1 MTIKITFPQDV
12 RCLFKNGDKVE
23 FGQPFLEKKEKKQA
37 EIFIAKEL
45 GIQPKKIFRY
55 LKKFVGD
62 TVNKDEII
70 ALKKDFF
77 SEKKILCP
85 FNGIIKEVDHD
96 LGKIVLTIDEKN
108 KKIISAYFQ
117 GEVVKV
123 KDGLLELSV
132 NKTNEYSIKKS
143 EIGFGGQ
150 TFYLTEK
157 DIIQLSNNMI
167 NKKLV
172 VAQSVSSLIQSKIEA
187 LGCTGLVTAVQPIN
201 LPSIPF
207 AVLKNPGDFKKIL
220 SDKLSYCYI
229 DQQSSKIFFYE

>member
-1 MTIKITFPQDV
+1 MTIKITFPQDI
-12 RCLFKNGDKVE
+12 RCLFKNGDKIE
-23 FGQPFLEKKEKKQA
+23 FGQPFLEKKEKNQA
-37 EIFIAKEL
+37 EIYIAKEL

-77 SEKKILCP
+77 SERKILCP
-85 FNGIIKEVDHD
+85 FNGIIKEIDHD
-96 LGKIVLTIDEKN
+96 LGKIIFTVDEKD

-132 NKTNEYSIKKS
+132 NKANEYSIKKT

-150 TFYLTEK
+150 IFYLTEK
-157 DIIQLSNNMI
+157 DVIQLSVNMI
-167 NKKLV
+167 NKKII
-172 VAQSVSSLIQSKIEA
+172 VAENVSSLTQTKIEA
-187 LGCTGLVTAVQPIN
+187 LGSIGLVISVQPQDQ
-201 LPSIPF
+201 PSIPF
-207 AVLKNPGDFKKIL
+207 AVLKNPSDFTKIL
-220 SDKLSYCYI
+220 SEKFPYCYI
-229 DQQSSKIFFYE
+229 DQLSSKIFFYE

>member
-1 MTIKITFPQDV
+1 MIIKITFPQDV

-62 TVNKDEII
+62 SVNKDEII
-70 ALKKDFF
+70 ALKRDFF

-96 LGKIVLTIDEKN
+96 LGKIILTIDEKD

-132 NKTNEYSIKKS
+132 DKANEYSIKKS
-143 EIGFGGQ
+143 EISFGGQ
-150 TFYLTEK
+150 IFYLTEK
-157 DIIQLSNNMI
+157 DIVQLSNNMI
-167 NKKLV
+167 NKKLIV
-172 VAQSVSSLIQSKIEA
+172 TENLSSLTQSKIEA
-187 LGCTGLVTAVQPIN
+187 LGSIGLITTIQPN
-201 LPSIPF
+201 DQPSIPL
-207 AVLKNPGDFKKIL
+207 AVLKDPSDYKKIL
-220 SDKLSYCYI
+220 INKLSYCYI
-229 DQQSSKIFFYE
+229 DQLSSKIFFYQ